1 MTITLAELTTV
12 LDQDEPEQRRIALQQ
27 LVSLRGEGVV
37 ELFVR
42 SLGDD
47 DWRVRKEAVSL
58 TPRVEPKDRLLRLLS
73 VALQNNEN
81 IGLRNAAVEALV
93 SLGPDAVPIALGALE
108 TFDADGRK
116 LAVEVLAGVPDARGV
131 TRLVSALADTDAN
144 VRIAAGEALGR
155 AGLASEPARREASA
169 ALASCLD
176 TPDVHLVLAALESL
190 VRLDARIP
198 YARIL
203 PLSRHPLLRRVA
215 ISAAAHSREEP
226 ALGVLVEATVSAPA
240 SVAREATIALAGW
253 MRETAP
259 GAKLSERAGD
269 RLRTVSGVHERL
281 REASL
286 DGDTELR
293 NAALL
298 LLGAVR
304 DERDLATLVGA
315 IQDEATS
322 SAAQRGLELFGAGA
336 APGLAA
342 LLELADASSRT
353 TLLGLLAQLGVPV
366 EARALRVVRDCLDDA
381 SVDVIASACAALAA
395 FGDERD
401 LGRLVSLA
409 VHNDARVAEAATG
422 AVSKLA
428 SRHPQ
433 AARALLAALDPTAEH
448 AAAGAAIVSALAPL
462 AIAQKDS
469 AVLDELVAFG
479 ERALRSAS
487 ARARRLAVEALAA
500 SGHPAAHEKIALA
513 LADEERE
520 VRLTAVRALGS
531 VGAHATLR
539 SLIGE
544 SSDEE
549 TVSVALR
556 ALADANLPMALG
568 VARELV
574 RGEDAALASTAV
586 EVLSRPPGVERAQG
600 LVLALGHRDK
610 DVVMLALAELAG
622 GVVAVP
628 PSYESAPIEAVD
640 DAHTPSVFARVAT
653 CLSHPAW
660 EVRRLASEILGQD
673 RSPAAR
679 ELLRA
684 RLDLELEPV
693 VREALTEALSIRP
706 PRFDGGG

>member
-1 MTITLAELTTV
+1 MTVTLAELAST
-12 LDQDEPEQRRIALQQ
+12 LEHDEPEQRRVALQR
-27 LVSLRGEGVV
+27 LVLLREEGVV
-37 ELFVR
+37 QLFVR
-42 SLGDD
+42 SLGDE

-58 TPRVEPKDRLLRLLS
+58 APRVEPKERLLRELS
-73 VALQNNEN
+73 RALDDKEN

-93 SLGPDAVPIALGALE
+93 SLGPDAVVPALAALE
-108 TFDADGRK
+108 ALDADGRK

-131 TRLVSALADTDAN
+131 TRLVRALVDPDPN
-144 VRIAAGEALGR
+144 VRVAAAEGLGR
-155 AGLASEPARREASA
+155 AGLASEASRREASA
-169 ALASCLD
+169 ALAACLD
-176 TPDVHLVLAALESL
+176 TPDVHLVLSALESL

-198 YARIL
+198 YARVL
-203 PLSRHPLLRRVA
+203 PLFRHPLLRRVA

-226 ALGVLVEATVSAPA
+226 ALGVLVEALVFASAPA

-259 GAKLSERAGD
+259 GAKLAERAGD
-269 RLRTVSGVHERL
+269 RLRSVAGVHDSL
-281 REASL
+281 RRATVE
-286 DGDTELR
+286 GDPDYR
-293 NAALL
+293 AAALL

-304 DERDLATLVGA
+304 DERDLTTLVAG
-315 IQDEATS
+315 IDDEEVA
-322 SAAQRGLELFGAGA
+322 SAALRGLELFGAA
-336 APGLAA
+336 SVPGLAA
-342 LLELADASSRT
+342 LLELADGPSRA
-353 TLLGLLAQLGVPV
+353 TLLRLLAQFGLPV
-366 EARALRVVRDCLDDA
+366 EARALRIVRDCLADT
-381 SVDVIASACAALAA
+381 SIDVVAAAAAALSS

-401 LGRLVSLA
+401 LGRLISLA
-409 VHNDARVAEAATG
+409 VHTEPRVAEAATT
-422 AVSKLA
+422 AVQELA
-428 SRHPQ
+428 TRHPQ

-448 AAAGAAIVSALAPL
+448 ASAGAAIVSALARL
-462 AIAQKDS
+462 ALERHDTT
-469 AVLDELVAFG
+469 VLDELVAFG

-531 VGAHATLR
+531 VGAHAALR
-539 SLIGE
+539 TLIGE
-544 SSDEE
+544 STDEE

-556 ALADANLPMALG
+556 ALADANLPMALD

-574 RGEDAALASTAV
+574 RGQDAALASTAV
-586 EVLSRPPGVERAQG
+586 EVLSRPPGPERAQG
-600 LVLALGHRDK
+600 LVLALGHGDK
-610 DVVMLALAELAG
+610 DVVMLALSELAG
-622 GVVAVP
+622 GLTVPIVVETERVEVTDP
-628 PSYESAPIEAVD
+628 R
-640 DAHTPSVFARVAT
+640 TPSVFARVGT

-706 PRFDGGG
+706 PRFEGG